1 VNCEKAK
8 KKIPLFAGGEL
19 PEKKARNLRRHL
31 EECEDCREELR
42 ECKAALASLKSVASE
57 EGKDWA
63 ESEWQSL
70 VKKVTAEKISRRPL
84 LFLPGLRPA
93 WGYGLLLLLIMGLGV
108 LFFRNILRKPSAP
121 LPLREITLTRVE
133 LPRTFKPAET
143 RLSGQVQ
150 DSPYS
155 VKSRGLESSPE
166 EVIIASSRS
175 LKKSSQD
182 QLSVTLV
189 SQETGL
195 RVYWTFNKNFNWK
208 EE

>member
-19 PEKKARNLRRHL
+19 PGKKARNLRRHL
-31 EECEDCREELR
+31 EECKDCREELR
-42 ECKAALASLKSVASE
+42 EYKAALASLKSLAPE
-57 EGKDWA
+57 EDKDWA

-70 VKKVTAEKISRRPL
+70 MKKVTTEKIPRRSL
-84 LFLPGLRPA
+84 LFLPGSKVA

-108 LFFRNILRKPSAP
+108 LFFRSIFRKPSAP
-121 LPLREITLTRVE
+121 LTLTEITSTRVE
-133 LPRTFKPAET
+133 QSRTFNPVE
-143 RLSGQVQ
+143 RRISGQVQ

-155 VKSRGLESSPE
+155 VKTRGFELSPGDMM
-166 EVIIASSRS
+166 IASSHS
-175 LKKSSQD
+175 LKKPSQD

-195 RVYWTFNKNFNWK
+195 RVYWTFNKNFNW
-208 EE
+208 EEE